1 MKALFTD
8 VSVQA
13 ASLRTDGIARP
24 ITKSCSGQIG
34 WFVICDVEGAGN
46 TGRIGHLFA
55 LWPVSP
61 HSSHIEF
68 CI

>member
-1 MKALFTD
+1 MAL
-8 VSVQA
+8 
-13 ASLRTDGIARP
+13 
-24 ITKSCSGQIG
+24 SGQSLKKAVQDKMAG
-34 WFVICDVEGAGN
+34 LLSVVEGAGN